1 MNEATNGWDWV
12 NQAGCGLDGRNCP
25 PGCCV
30 LKPQKAQEAKWDDT
44 LPESA
49 QKIAAKCDALKALLV
64 EKNLAY
70 GNSALEP
77 VRIFSKADSLE
88 QLRVRADDKLS
99 RITKGKQYQ
108 SEDHLLDLA
117 GYLVLMMVAQDD
129 A

>member
-1 MNEATNGWDWV
+1 MNEATNGWQWIE
-12 NQAGCGLDGRNCP
+12 QTGCGLDGRNCS
-25 PGCCV
+25 PGCCDP
-30 LKPQKAQEAKWDDT
+30 KPPA

-49 QKIAAKCDALKALLV
+49 QRIAAKCDQLKALLV

-77 VRIFSKADSLE
+77 VRVFSDADALE

>member
-12 NQAGCGLDGRNCP
+12 NQTGCGLDGRNCA
-25 PGCCV
+25 PGCCQ
-30 LKPQKAQEAKWDDT
+30 PKAEAPVD

-49 QKIAAKCDALKALLV
+49 KRIAEKCDALKALLV

-77 VRIFSKADSLE
+77 VRIFSKADAVE

-99 RITKGKQYQ
+99 RITKGSQYQ

-117 GYLVLMMVAQDD
+117 GYLVLMMVALDE
-129 A
+129 